1 MLKKT
6 TVALALFLT
15 GMSLVSF
22 AKGND
27 QAVASAKHAAQ
38 PIAVKSDA
46 CYQVATLQSLVK
58 GNYDGYETIGKLLT
72 NGDCGLGTFDKLNG
86 EMIVVDGKC
95 YRGAYDGRVTEVPAD
110 ETTPF
115 ASVKW
120 LHADV
125 TDSIK
130 DVPTL
135 DTLKVYLDSIVAK
148 HGTNSIYIGR
158 IDGRFSH
165 IKYRSE
171 FAQQPPYRDLASVIA
186 TDQTEFTCDKS
197 KGTLVAVYMP
207 PYMENVNTPGW
218 HLHFVDDKREL
229 GGHVLAVTV
238 DKASVVLDQADSF
251 VMTMPSAASFQDMDL
266 MDVSKD
272 DIQKVEMDS
281 K

>member
-1 MLKKT
+1 MHKKLT
-6 TVALALFLT
+6 TLLAVLFA
-15 GMSLVSF
+15 GISAISF
-22 AKGND
+22 AKEND
-27 QAVASAKHAAQ
+27 NALFILKRAAQ
-38 PIAVKSDA
+38 PVTVTSDA

-125 TDSIK
+125 TDKIK
-130 DVPTL
+130 GVPTL
-135 DTLKVYLDSIVAK
+135 DALKVYLDGIVEA

-158 IDGRFSH
+158 VDGSFSN

-171 FAQQPPYRDLASVIA
+171 FAQQPPYKDLASVIA
-186 TDQTEFTCDKS
+186 TDQTEFVCDTA

-207 PYMENVNTPGW
+207 KYMENVNTPGW

-238 DKASVVLDQADSF
+238 DRATLTLDQADSF
-251 VMTMPSAASFQDMDL
+251 VMTMPAAASFQDMDL